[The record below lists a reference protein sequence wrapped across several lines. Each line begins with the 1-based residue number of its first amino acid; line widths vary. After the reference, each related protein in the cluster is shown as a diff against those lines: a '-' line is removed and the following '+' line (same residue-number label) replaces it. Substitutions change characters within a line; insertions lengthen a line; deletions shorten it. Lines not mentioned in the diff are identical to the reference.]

1 VSAPTEGPVTRSRLL
16 LGLAAGAVAFAAAD
30 TYVVVLALVDMM
42 QGIGLSPE
50 QLQRAAPIV
59 SGFLLGYVAMLP
71 LIGRIADLRGRVP
84 VLTAALV
91 VFAFGS
97 ILTAA
102 AYDMTTMVGGRFL
115 QGVGGGGLVPA
126 TLALVADLYP
136 VHRRAIPLGIVS
148 AVQEIGSVLGPLL
161 GAVVLA
167 VADWRAIF
175 LLNLAVGLVLAAAI
189 AAVAGREQLVEQRGA
204 PATSGP
210 PPVVEQ
216 RGAPATSGPPPVV
229 EQRGAPAT
237 SGRRDHL
244 DWLGIVLLL
253 LAMVAGA
260 LVFQP
265 PTQLL
270 TDLTWG
276 QLFIPFV
283 EDGGRWLTPVGAVAI
298 AAVVLLLVRTLTARR
313 PLVDLRAWGRSLRE
327 ADLVG
332 ATYLAVAL
340 GGVILAFATADPKI
354 EVFSEQGWWY
364 LLGAAIGTVAF
375 VVHLRRAE
383 APLLPRGTLAA
394 RPAWGSVVVSFFV
407 GAALIAALIDVPLF
421 ARTTVY
427 PESQLMAALVLLRFL
442 AALPVGAV
450 VGGYLTRSLPA
461 GVVTAAGMLMASG
474 GFLAMSRWDI
484 TSLES
489 WTSTVP
495 LVVGGFG
502 FGLAL
507 APVNA
512 AILASTADA
521 VHGVASAMVV
531 VARMV
536 GMLVGISALTTIGLR
551 RYYAEQAGVPPVQEV
566 CPAGTTRCSEY
577 SDLLKAAGIAQEQTV
592 FLGAAGCA
600 LVAAVLALVLLR
612 GAATRGTPT
621 RTGLGIG

>member
-1 VSAPTEGPVTRSRLL
+1 MSDPGARPAPRSRLL

-50 QLQRAAPIV
+50 RLQRAAPIV

-189 AAVAGREQLVEQRGA
+189 AAAASREGVAGRGA
-204 PATSGP
+204 
-210 PPVVEQ
+210 
-216 RGAPATSGPPPVV
+216 GAASHETASPPVV

-244 DWLGIVLLL
+244 DWLGVLLL
-253 LAMVAGA
+253 LVAMAAGG

-283 EDGGRWLTPVGAVAI
+283 EDGGRWLTPIGAVAI
-298 AAVVLLLVRTLTARR
+298 AAVVLLLLRTLTARR

-407 GAALIAALIDVPLF
+407 GTALIAALIDVPLF

-427 PESQLMAALVLLRFL
+427 PESQLMAALVLLRFR

-450 VGGYLTRSLPA
+450 VGGYLTRMRPA
-461 GVVTAAGMLMASG
+461 GLVAAVGMLMAAG

-489 WTSTVP
+489 WTATVP

-551 RYYAEQAGVPPVQEV
+551 RYYAEQAGVPPVQDV

>member
-189 AAVAGREQLVEQRGA
+189 AAAARGQ
-204 PATSGP
+204 
-210 PPVVEQ
+210 VVEQ

-229 EQRGAPAT
+229 EQGGAPAT

-244 DWLGIVLLL
+244 DWLSLLLLL

-283 EDGGRWLTPVGAVAI
+283 DDGGRWLTPVGVVAI

-364 LLGAAIGTVAF
+364 LLGAGIGTVAF